1 MIRFSCESCGQHYE
15 VDDDLAG
22 KEAECTSCG
31 ADFKIPD
38 VQETVVDP
46 TPKPAPKP
54 APQEIAKPPSLSLPN
69 SFKEKIKAREQ
80 QAQKKDGMQAE
91 SPMQGGGAGSC
102 PKCGAELASSSAVI
116 CTQCGQNLK
125 LGMNVNTIKNA
136 KVAGKL
142 GVAIGTG
149 AAAALLSGGIWAA
162 IAIWTRL
169 EIGWIACL
177 VGGITGAAVCLVTP
191 ERSERIGLV
200 AVLLACV
207 GMVAGKMLTAEYFI
221 RDTFKDFASMT
232 KEISKSSKQF
242 GKQFQDLALM
252 GMLADE
258 MREKGELKD
267 NSEEVKK
274 LAPKSGEKA
283 SKAYL
288 AAVKKS
294 TKQFKQNMALVKKK
308 FKTLSKADKV
318 RLQKKI
324 ERLMLVIPLQE
335 EMIANGEI
343 SKPDE
348 SWKEL
353 APKTLKEKPSKE
365 YLAAFKKYNMQVAG
379 NMEIIKKKLYSMS
392 DADAERLQG
401 KLSGTVAGQI
411 SYWQKLKMVSSYWD
425 ILWFLLAIST
435 AWGLGNGT
443 SKFSRQGI

>member
-1 MIRFSCESCGQHYE
+1 MIRFSCDNCGQHYE

-31 ADFKIPD
+31 VSFSIPD
-38 VQETVVDP
+38 AQEMPVDP
-46 TPKPAPKP
+46 E
-54 APQEIAKPPSLSLPN
+54 PQEVVKPPSLSLPN
-69 SFKEKIKAREQ
+69 SFKEKMKAREQ
-80 QAQKKDGMQAE
+80 NAEENAVLSTGQKRR
-91 SPMQGGGAGSC
+91 GGEKSGAC
-102 PKCGAELASSSAVI
+102 PKCGAELQSASAVI

-162 IAIWTRL
+162 IAVWTRL

-207 GMVAGKMLTAEYFI
+207 GLVAGKMLTAEYFI
-221 RDTFKDFASMT
+221 RDTFKDFASIT
-232 KEISKSSKQF
+232 KEMSKSGKQF
-242 GKQFQDLALM
+242 GKKFQDMALM
-252 GMLADE
+252 GILADE
-258 MREKGELKD
+258 MRDNGELKD
-267 NSEEVKK
+267 NSKELER
-274 LAPKSGEKA
+274 LAPVAGEKP
-283 SKAYL
+283 SKEYS
-288 AAVKKS
+288 AALKKS
-294 TKQFKQNMALVKKK
+294 LRQSKQNMAIVKKK
-308 FKTLSKADKV
+308 FKSLSKADKAQ
-318 RLQKKI
+318 LQKKL
-324 ERLMLVIPLQE
+324 ERIVLLLPLQK

-343 SKPDE
+343 PKPDE

-365 YLAAFKKYNMQVAG
+365 YLTAFKKYNMQVAG
-379 NMEIIKKKLYSMS
+379 NMKIVKKKLYSLS
-392 DADAERLQG
+392 DAEAERLQG
-401 KLSGTVAGQI
+401 ELSSLVSGQI
-411 SYWQKLKMVSSYWD
+411 SYWQKLKMVSSFWD

-443 SKFSRQGI
+443 SKFSRQGL